1 MASAQQFADLIQAA
15 KLKELQIWGLA
26 WGADYPD
33 AENFLQLLYGPNCG
47 QANSSCFAHPAYDR
61 LYEKATTM
69 PPSEERN
76 KLYREMVK
84 LFVAYA
90 PWKLGVHRI
99 WHHFA
104 RPWVSGFKH
113 HPINS
118 TMFFAYVDIDVAAQK
133 KGQQ

>member
-1 MASAQQFADLIQAA
+1 MVELSGLLITGPTGFIGAPGEPKTINPACDLAGGET
-15 KLKELQIWGLA
+15 L
-26 WGADYPD
+26 
-33 AENFLQLLYGPNCG
+33 
-47 QANSSCFAHPAYDR
+47 
-61 LYEKATTM
+61 T
-69 PPSEERN
+69 
-76 KLYREMVK
+76 YREMVK
-84 LFVAYA
+84 LFIAYA

-118 TMFFAYVDIDVAAQK
+118 TMFFAYVDIDVSAQK